1 MESHSLTLDEACA
14 FLKISRPTAT
24 NWIRTGRLQA
34 TRKDPSKPKSP
45 YLTTRQACIAALQSP
60 LHTVG
65 VSAGDGI
72 KEETQCHSSAEVKYG
87 THRTRSRAGSE
98 LRKALGLPTNG
109 SLLSYMT
116 SAKLNCGE

>member
-45 YLTTRQACIAALQSP
+45 YLTTRQACVAALQSP
-60 LHTVG
+60 LHTVQ
-65 VSAGDGI
+65 VSAGDDI
-72 KEETQCHSSAEVKYG
+72 TEELKCHYYAEVKPG
-87 THRTRSRAGSE
+87 TPVSHCRTAKDLS
-98 LRKALGLPTNG
+98 
-109 SLLSYMT
+109 SLLGQRTKGRPQSFMT
-116 SAKLNCGE
+116 N